1 MEHPVCQKSFRVK
14 EKSREPPC
22 SSEGQLKIGNVESES
37 VEMKIMNAG
46 GVTLDE
52 DGNDLLAVSFLGP
65 LFLYFFMNLFLALFW
80 TFFWDMQVLPWRRSC
95 DLLAVRA
102 NSGHW
107 GIFYGWHCLAPTFQ
121 NNKKNIQIKN
131 TVYSLPK
138 LK

>member
-1 MEHPVCQKSFRVK
+1 MEHPERQKSFRDK

-37 VEMKIMNAG
+37 VDMKIMNAG

-65 LFLYFFMNLFLALFW
+65 LFYTFYDILLTLFW

-107 GIFYGWHCLAPTFQ
+107 GIFYGCHCLAPTFQ
-121 NNKKNIQIKN
+121 NNKENIQIKS

>member
-1 MEHPVCQKSFRVK
+1 MEHSVRQKCFRDK

-22 SSEGQLKIGNVESES
+22 SSEGQLKIVESES

-52 DGNDLLAVSFLGP
+52 DGNDLLAVSFFGTTFYDIL
-65 LFLYFFMNLFLALFW
+65 LTLFW

-107 GIFYGWHCLAPTFQ
+107 GIFYGCHCLAPTFQ
-121 NNKKNIQIKN
+121 NNKENIQIKS